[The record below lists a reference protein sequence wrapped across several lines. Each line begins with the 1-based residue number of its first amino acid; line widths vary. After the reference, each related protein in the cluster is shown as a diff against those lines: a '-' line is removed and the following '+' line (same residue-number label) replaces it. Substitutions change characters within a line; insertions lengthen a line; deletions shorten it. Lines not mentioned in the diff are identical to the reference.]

1 MNTEF
6 ILKVADKIERD
17 VIMTNHKISEYVL
30 SDYYFTMDDYFYIC
44 GSPANIAGHAIA
56 LGEDL
61 GLIDSA
67 DFEKYSDD
75 ELFARLFDLP
85 EETAQEII
93 FPTFWEIKRWKAPV
107 TPEWKRAMLIM
118 KNRRIGP
125 GAAVEMLRKLAETG
139 EVDWEGI
146 MGGKM

>member
-1 MNTEF
+1 MNKEF

-17 VIMTNHKISEYVL
+17 VVMTYHKTSEYVL
-30 SDYYFTMDDYFYIC
+30 SDYYFTMDDYFYSC

-61 GLIDSA
+61 GLIAST
-67 DFEKYSDD
+67 DFEKYSND

-85 EETAQEII
+85 EETANEII
-93 FPTFWEIKRWKAPV
+93 FPTFWEIKRWNAPV
-107 TPEWKRAMLIM
+107 TPEWKRLMLLM
-118 KNRRIGP
+118 KNRRIGA
-125 GAAVEMLRKLAETG
+125 GAAVEMLRKLVETG

-146 MGGKM
+146 MGGKR